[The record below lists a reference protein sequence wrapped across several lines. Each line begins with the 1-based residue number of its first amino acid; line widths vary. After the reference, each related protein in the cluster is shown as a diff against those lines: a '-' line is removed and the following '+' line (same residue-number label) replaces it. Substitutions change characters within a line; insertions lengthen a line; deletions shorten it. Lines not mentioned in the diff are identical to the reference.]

1 MCIIVS
7 FNDLL
12 TDRFPLWELT
22 DIFFFFL
29 MKVKRKTN
37 QLCTSTWMQRTSLFP
52 GSSLLSLPTTWRDMW
67 FNTNNL
73 EVTWVT
79 LLIGPNWTKA
89 KQQHFSEVCSWCF
102 YRGTQ
107 CSVDFRHMLNW
118 ILRIDCVNSLLNDL
132 KKTTTITS
140 DPCLHQ
146 QDSLKTTQPTKY
158 HCSLCPT
165 AMKSVTFHQH
175 WDTLCKKVCVYVWG
189 CFRVKDEFLTL
200 YSSSQLFS
208 AL

>member
-1 MCIIVS
+1 
-7 FNDLL
+7 
-12 TDRFPLWELT
+12 
-22 DIFFFFL
+22 

-37 QLCTSTWMQRTSLFP
+37 QLCTSRWMQRTSLFP

-79 LLIGPNWTKA
+79 LLTGPNWTKA

-107 CSVDFRHMLNW
+107 CSVDFRHMHNW

-132 KKTTTITS
+132 KKNNYNIWSVSPPTGQFKNYTAYQVSLFTLSNSTEVRHIS
-140 DPCLHQ
+140 SALGYSLQKGICL
-146 QDSLKTTQPTKY
+146 
-158 HCSLCPT
+158 
-165 AMKSVTFHQH
+165 
-175 WDTLCKKVCVYVWG
+175 CV
-189 CFRVKDEFLTL
+189 R
-200 YSSSQLFS
+200 LFS
-208 AL
+208 R